1 MRTLKNRHRGNRT
14 RKGGL
19 IAKVKGVW
27 TNVSGPSETQVNE
40 YRRMEEEIMR
50 LLAKGCKSADSN
62 ECLRDEKDVLLEEYK
77 KKCDA
82 YTGYEDTATFDQLL
96 SIKDTIG
103 ELIRLRVQ
111 DSFRFPVKLTD
122 TEEQKRIRKKHR
134 DRIDYWSTI
143 YTSIKQI
150 FDAIRQKQHF
160 TRIATV
166 KEEYDS
172 IKAQLPFNE
181 AQCKSIKEAYEKTT
195 AMIAV
200 LEKED
205 ALIGNGN
212 EDVIV
217 VLKARNATKQE
228 LYHAATNPELPQ
240 RRERF
245 AVVERRFKELGLE
258 DAEEKTRQDR
268 QSQMIHDSIVRMDRE
283 QQRQVEQEAEKAK
296 REEKR
301 KIAKEME
308 KDAIKRRELATKTEK
323 EDRKRAQ
330 EIKNIRETAELKA
343 AIQKT
348 QEEEIISNWKYL
360 SSMTPHAIPEIKEQL
375 IMFDAQI
382 KKIMTRGLPR
392 EEEIRQ
398 IKEIT
403 DTWEAFLS
411 EENEKLKKR
420 KTAAQRAAELPTTTK
435 LDTVEESYR
444 WYDIQDQIE
453 VLPESELKTQLIDID
468 SQIDALVYSS
478 MDRVEMNIHVKRL
491 MDKGEIL
498 INRNELIKETKK
510 IYDIEERAV
519 LMRNNSLLDTI
530 PDFPIDEKHQ
540 QMKKIIEEW
549 KEQVTEAHVMQT
561 HREKLPPELL
571 QQLVHLKEERKLI
584 VPLDPRLKIINM
596 HNGLIDKFI
605 YKEPVDIGKIEDQI
619 AKWKAV

>member
-14 RKGGL
+14 RRGGL
-19 IAKVKGVW
+19 ITKVKGIW

-50 LLAKGCKSADSN
+50 LLAKGCKSVDSN
-62 ECLRDEKDVLLEEYK
+62 ECLRDEKEVLLEEYQ

-82 YTGYEDTATFDQLL
+82 YKGYEDTTTFSQLL

-122 TEEQKRIRKKHR
+122 TEEQKKIRKKHR

-143 YTSIKQI
+143 YTSVKQI
-150 FDAIRQKQHF
+150 FDTIRQKQHD

-172 IKAQLPFNE
+172 LKAQLPFNE

-205 ALIGNGN
+205 AMIGNGN

-217 VLKARNATKQE
+217 ALRGRNAAKQE
-228 LYHAATNPELPQ
+228 LYHAATHPELPQ
-240 RRERF
+240 RRARF
-245 AVVERRFKELGLE
+245 AVVERKFKELGLE
-258 DAEEKTRQDR
+258 DAEEKTRLDS

-283 QQRQVEQEAEKAK
+283 QQRQVEQAQ
-296 REEKR
+296 REEKGKR
-301 KIAKEME
+301 AKEME
-308 KDAIKRRELATKTEK
+308 KDATKRRELATKTEQ
-323 EDRKRAQ
+323 EDRKNAQ
-330 EIKNIRETAELKA
+330 KIKDARDA
-343 AIQKT
+343 AALEEAYQKT
-348 QEEEIISNWKYL
+348 REEEIISNWKYL

-392 EEEIRQ
+392 QDEIRQ

-411 EENEKLKKR
+411 EENEKIKKR
-420 KTAAQRAAELPTTTK
+420 KTAAQRAAESPTTTK
-435 LDTVEESYR
+435 LDTVEEVHR
-444 WYDIQDQIE
+444 WNDIQDQID

-468 SQIDALVYSS
+468 TQIEDLVYSS

-491 MDKGEIL
+491 MNKGEVL
-498 INRNELIKETKK
+498 IQRNELINETKK
-510 IYDIEERAV
+510 IHDIEERAV
-519 LMRNNSLLDTI
+519 LMKNNSLLDDI
-530 PDFPIDEKHQ
+530 DLPVDEKYQ
-540 QMKKIIEEW
+540 QMKTIMAEW

-561 HREKLPPELL
+561 HKEKLPDELF
-571 QQLVHLKEERKLI
+571 QKLVHLKEERKLI
-584 VPLDPRLKIINM
+584 DPLDPRLKIINM

-605 YKEPVDIGKIEDQI
+605 YKDPIDIGKIENQI
-619 AKWKAV
+619 AKWKDV